1 MGTVKQQRHMS
12 DSPRSKTSSL
22 RAVLWA
28 VIIQMAFYL
37 VWTSGLISSV
47 ADSLDRRRQREFVF
61 AHVKAMGGW
70 EVFKRECDT
79 LIAESR
85 TNGQHQWSPRW
96 GRALPASC
104 KVISDLN
111 PQEVQAV
118 YWDGKP
124 AYVTIKVFG
133 LHATGGRD
141 TPFYYLAYQQLSNSD
156 TCIAPFHRGV
166 AKKIADSVF
175 EVY

>member
-1 MGTVKQQRHMS
+1 MDRH
-12 DSPRSKTSSL
+12 
-22 RAVLWA
+22 
-28 VIIQMAFYL
+28 
-37 VWTSGLISSV
+37 
-47 ADSLDRRRQREFVF
+47 RQREFVF
-61 AHVKAMGGW
+61 AHVEAMGGW
-70 EVFKRECDT
+70 EALKRECDT

-85 TNGQHQWSPRW
+85 TNGQHQWFPRL
-96 GRALPASC
+96 GRVLPASC
-104 KVISDLN
+104 KVISDLK

-124 AYVTIKVFG
+124 PYVTIKVFG
-133 LHATGGRD
+133 LHATSGRG

>member
-1 MGTVKQQRHMS
+1 MS
-12 DSPRSKTSSL
+12 DPARSKTSSL
-22 RAVLWA
+22 KAVLWA
-28 VIIQMAFYL
+28 VIILTALYL
-37 VWTSGLISSV
+37 VWISGLVSWV
-47 ADSLDRRRQREFVF
+47 ADSLDRHRQREFVF

-70 EVFKRECDT
+70 EAFKRECDT
-79 LIAESR
+79 LIADSR
-85 TNGQHQWSPRW
+85 TNGQHQWFPHL
-96 GRALPASC
+96 GRVLPASC

-118 YWDGKP
+118 YSDGKP
-124 AYVTIKVFG
+124 PYVTVKVFG
-133 LHATGGRD
+133 LHATGGRG

>member
-1 MGTVKQQRHMS
+1 MS
-12 DSPRSKTSSL
+12 DPARNKTSSL

-28 VIIQMAFYL
+28 AILLATLYL
-37 VWTSGLISSV
+37 VWTCGLISWV
-47 ADSLDRRRQREFVF
+47 ADSRDRHRQREFVF
-61 AHVKAMGGW
+61 AHVEAMGGW
-70 EVFKRECDT
+70 EAFKRECET

-85 TNGQHQWSPRW
+85 TNGQHQWFPRF
-96 GRALPASC
+96 GRVLPASC

-111 PQEVQAV
+111 PQDVQAV
-118 YWDGKP
+118 YSDGKP
-124 AYVTIKVFG
+124 PYVTIKVFG
-133 LHATGGRD
+133 LHSTGGRD
-141 TPFYYLAYQQLSNSD
+141 TPFYYLVYQQLSNSA

>member
-1 MGTVKQQRHMS
+1 MS
-12 DSPRSKTSSL
+12 DPARSKTSSL
-22 RAVLWA
+22 KAVLWA
-28 VIIQMAFYL
+28 VIILTALYL
-37 VWTSGLISSV
+37 VWISGLVSWV
-47 ADSLDRRRQREFVF
+47 ADSLDRHRQREFVF

-70 EVFKRECDT
+70 EAFKRECDT
-79 LIAESR
+79 LIADSR
-85 TNGQHQWSPRW
+85 TNGQHQWFPHL
-96 GRALPASC
+96 GRVLPASC

-118 YWDGKP
+118 YSDGKP
-124 AYVTIKVFG
+124 PYVTVKVFG
-133 LHATGGRD
+133 LHATGGRG

-156 TCIAPFHRGV
+156 TCIAPFQRGV